1 MIEIQDIYFS
11 YPDGPVLGGIDL
23 TINKGEYI
31 GIMGESGSGKTTLAK
46 LIIGLLRPQNGVI
59 KINGMSTGESTK
71 LLEIR
76 KAVGL
81 VFQNPDTQIIGE
93 TVEEDL
99 VFGLENLQLSVT
111 KIDDRIDRY
120 LGILGINHL
129 RYSNFRLL
137 SCGQKQLVN
146 LAAVMAMQQDCIIFD
161 EPVSMVDR
169 THRKKIIAYIHELNR
184 SGVAVIHITHDP
196 EELIHC
202 NRIII
207 ISNGRVVYQ
216 GTPYEIFDHMIRND
230 EQDVPVAFAISRKL
244 GLAPVIK
251 PEELVKNIWLSGSET

>member
-1 MIEIQDIYFS
+1 MIQIQDVYFS
-11 YPDGPVLGGIDL
+11 YQDGPILGGIDL
-23 TINKGEYI
+23 TINKGEYV

-46 LIIGLLRPQNGVI
+46 LIIGLLLPQNGVI
-59 KINGMSTGESTK
+59 KINGISTQESTK

-120 LGILGINHL
+120 LGLLGINHL

-146 LAAVMAMQQDCIIFD
+146 LAAVMAMQQHCIIFD

-169 THRKKIIAYIHELNR
+169 THQKKILAFIHELNR

-196 EELIHC
+196 GELVHC
-202 NRIII
+202 SRIII
-207 ISNGRVVYQ
+207 ISNGRVAYQ
-216 GTPYEIFDHMIRND
+216 GTPYEVFEHMIRND
-230 EQDVPVAFAISRKL
+230 EHNVPVTFAISRKL
-244 GLAPVIK
+244 GLAPVSN
-251 PEELVKNIWLSGSET
+251 PEELVKKIWLSRSKT